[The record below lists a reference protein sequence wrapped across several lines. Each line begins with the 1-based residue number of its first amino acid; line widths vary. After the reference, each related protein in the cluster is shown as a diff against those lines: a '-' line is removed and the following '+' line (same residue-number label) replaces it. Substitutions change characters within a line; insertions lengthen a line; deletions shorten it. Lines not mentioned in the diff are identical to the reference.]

1 VYNSVVHLD
10 AFCLSVVHLDC
21 KAVITQFFTP
31 MNYQEM
37 LHPWAIARPLPNNIQ
52 SVIVGRFRRRVDAEE
67 HLKFLRRRIPAVKF
81 FIVFDCQT
89 NLL

>member
-1 VYNSVVHLD
+1 MS
-10 AFCLSVVHLDC
+10 
-21 KAVITQFFTP
+21 
-31 MNYQEM
+31 YQEM

-67 HLKFLRRRIPAVKF
+67 HLRFLRRRIPTVKF

-89 NLL
+89 YMLS

>member
-1 VYNSVVHLD
+1 
-10 AFCLSVVHLDC
+10 
-21 KAVITQFFTP
+21 

-67 HLKFLRRRIPAVKF
+67 HLKFLRQRIPKVKF

>member
-1 VYNSVVHLD
+1 MWTIGLQDFYYLIANAMS
-10 AFCLSVVHLDC
+10 
-21 KAVITQFFTP
+21 
-31 MNYQEM
+31 YQEM

-67 HLKFLRRRIPAVKF
+67 HLKFLRRRIPTVKF

-89 NLL
+89 DRLWRKELEGGA

>member
-1 VYNSVVHLD
+1 MS
-10 AFCLSVVHLDC
+10 
-21 KAVITQFFTP
+21 
-31 MNYQEM
+31 YQEM

-67 HLKFLRRRIPAVKF
+67 HLKFLRQRIPAAKF

-89 NLL
+89 KLL

>member
-1 VYNSVVHLD
+1 
-10 AFCLSVVHLDC
+10 
-21 KAVITQFFTP
+21 

-67 HLKFLRRRIPAVKF
+67 HLRFLRQRIPAVKF
-81 FIVFDCQT
+81 FIVFDCQKDQLALPQ
-89 NLL
+89 NNSR

>member
-1 VYNSVVHLD
+1 MRSICRLIGLHNFHYLIANAMS
-10 AFCLSVVHLDC
+10 
-21 KAVITQFFTP
+21 
-31 MNYQEM
+31 YQEI

-67 HLKFLRRRIPAVKF
+67 HLRFLRRRIPTVKF